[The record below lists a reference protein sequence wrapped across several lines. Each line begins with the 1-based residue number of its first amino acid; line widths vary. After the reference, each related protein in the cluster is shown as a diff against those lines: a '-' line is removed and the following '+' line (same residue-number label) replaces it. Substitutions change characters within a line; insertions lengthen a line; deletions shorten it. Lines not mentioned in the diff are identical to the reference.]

1 MLLDSLGEVL
11 STALQ
16 GKEGAADVATNDR
29 NENFLLSSR
38 VVLWPG
44 ARVQILERLRDAWRA
59 LAEPWPLRAYLFA
72 FGWSLLLPGLLFAA
86 FGIVSSG
93 WSDRAAQNR
102 AALEIA
108 RAARNDLDRQLSG
121 MITTLRAL
129 GTSEALEQGDFA
141 TFHRQARR
149 ALLAGETNIVVR
161 DLDNRQLLNT
171 RVPWQTELPRSGD
184 PPPSPDLVERDQPWV
199 SDLFKGTLANVP
211 LYSVNLPVVLADG
224 RKLVLNMSAPAAS
237 LMPILRQSDLPPN
250 WEAGISDRSNRIL
263 VRSKEQ
269 DRYVGSAL
277 APETLKKTTG
287 AEGVWTTT
295 NLSGERVLRA
305 HATSHVSGWT
315 VAAWIPISVVQA
327 PYTRSLRYVVLGGAG
342 LLAFSL
348 FLATAFGRM
357 MARPIQE
364 ISKAA
369 ARLGRGESLP
379 PVTSYPLK
387 EANAVSVALHDA
399 GQQLEERREAS
410 LHQEK
415 GIREAHERL
424 TLALDVSGLGTWDRD
439 LATNKI
445 AWSEGMYR
453 IFGRSRDQFSGKP
466 DEILSFVHPDDR
478 AAFRKAFDETTQGKS
493 AGFDQEFRI
502 VRPDGEIRWVLRRAQ
517 LVRSEEGRPVSMLGV
532 ALDMTERRDK
542 EDHIAFL
549 MRELAHRSKNLVA
562 VIQAIAHQ
570 TARHSDK
577 VSDFTERFS
586 ARLVALARTQDL
598 LTGKDRKG
606 ALLEDLVHTQIE
618 PFVEGEG
625 KRLSITGPRVV
636 LDEAATQ
643 SIGLALHE
651 LATNAAKYGALSVP
665 QGRVT
670 IEWELPGK
678 QGDDRTLLL
687 RWRERNGP
695 KVQQP
700 ARKGFGH
707 TVMERTLAD
716 SLQGNVKLDFAP
728 SGLRWEAEI
737 PADRFYILDGLVAA
751 PAQKRAQVEDKTLS

>member
-1 MLLDSLGEVL
+1 ML
-11 STALQ
+11 
-16 GKEGAADVATNDR
+16 
-29 NENFLLSSR
+29 
-38 VVLWPG
+38 
-44 ARVQILERLRDAWRA
+44 ILERLRDAWRG
-59 LAEPWPLRAYLFA
+59 LAQPWPLRAYLFA
-72 FGWSLLLPGLLFAA
+72 FGWALILPGLLFAA
-86 FGIVSSG
+86 IGIIAFGS
-93 WSDRAAQNR
+93 SDRAAQNR

-108 RAARNDLDRQLSG
+108 RAARSDLDRQLSG

-129 GTSEALEQGDFA
+129 ATSEALEQGDFA
-141 TFHRQARR
+141 TFYRQAKR
-149 ALLAGETNIVVR
+149 ALFTGETNIVLR
-161 DLDNRQLLNT
+161 DEGNRQLLNT
-171 RVPWQTELPRSGD
+171 RAPWQTELPKSGD
-184 PPPSPDLVERDQPWV
+184 PPPSPDLLARGEPWV
-199 SDLFKGTLANVP
+199 SDLFMGALAKAP
-211 LYSVNLPVVLADG
+211 LYSVNMPVVLADG
-224 RKLVLNMSAPAAS
+224 RKLVLNMSAPTGS
-237 LMPILRQSDLPPN
+237 LIPILRQSGLPSS
-250 WEAGISDRSNRIL
+250 WQAGISDRSNHIL
-263 VRSKEQ
+263 ARSKDH
-269 DRYVGSAL
+269 DRFVGSKL
-277 APETLKKTTG
+277 APETLSKTISH
-287 AEGVWTTT
+287 EGVWTTT
-295 NLSGERVLRA
+295 DLTGEYVLRA

-315 VAAWIPISVVQA
+315 VAAWVPMTVVQA
-327 PYTRSLRYVVLGGAG
+327 PYRRSLGYVVLGGTG

-369 ARLGRGESLP
+369 ARLGRGENLP

-387 EANAVSVALHDA
+387 EANAVSTALHDA
-399 GQQLEERREAS
+399 GQQLRERREAS
-410 LHQEK
+410 QRQEK

-453 IFGRSRDQFSGKP
+453 IFGRRHDQFSGKP

-478 AAFRKAFDETTQGKS
+478 AAFRKAFDETTQGKTT
-493 AGFDQEFRI
+493 GFDQEFRI

-517 LVRSEEGRPVSMLGV
+517 LIRAEDGRPVSMLGV
-532 ALDMTERRDK
+532 ALDMTERRDR

-577 VSDFTERFS
+577 ISDFTERFS
-586 ARLVALARTQDL
+586 ARLVSLSRTQDL

-606 ALLEDLVHTQIE
+606 ALLEDIVHAQIE
-618 PFVEGEG
+618 PFVEGQG

-636 LDEAATQ
+636 LDEPATQ
-643 SIGLALHE
+643 SVGLALHE

-670 IEWELPGK
+670 IEWVLAGKPGGACPL
-678 QGDDRTLLL
+678 QL

-695 KVQQP
+695 KVQKP

-707 TVMERTLAD
+707 VVMERTVAD
-716 SLQGNVKLDFAP
+716 SLQGEVKLDFAP
-728 SGLRWEAEI
+728 DGLRWEAEI
-737 PADRFYILDGLVAA
+737 PADRFYTLDI
-751 PAQKRAQVEDKTLS
+751 PATGPAHNRDQVEDAADKSLS

>member
-1 MLLDSLGEVL
+1 VL
-11 STALQ
+11 
-16 GKEGAADVATNDR
+16 
-29 NENFLLSSR
+29 
-38 VVLWPG
+38 
-44 ARVQILERLRDAWRA
+44 ILERLRDAWRA
-59 LAEPWPLRAYLFA
+59 LAQPWPLRAYLFA

-86 FGIVSSG
+86 LGIVSFG

-129 GTSEALEQGDFA
+129 ATSEALEQGDFA

-149 ALLAGETNIVVR
+149 ALLGGETNIVVR
-161 DLDNRQLLNT
+161 DLSNRQILNT
-171 RVPWQTELPRSGD
+171 RVPWQTELARSGD
-184 PPPSPDLVERDQPWV
+184 PPPPPELVERGEPWV
-199 SDLFKGTLANVP
+199 SDLFKGALANAP

-224 RKLVLNMSAPAAS
+224 RKLVLNMSAPTAS
-237 LMPILRQSDLPPN
+237 LMPILRQSDLPPH

-263 VRSKEQ
+263 ARSKDQ

-277 APETLKKTTG
+277 APETLKKTAGTD
-287 AEGVWTTT
+287 GVWTTT
-295 NLSGERVLRA
+295 NPAGERVLRA

-315 VAAWIPISVVQA
+315 VAAWIPIAAVQA
-327 PYTRSLRYVVLGGAG
+327 PYTKSLRYVVLAGAC

-348 FLATAFGRM
+348 FLAAAFGRM

-379 PVTSYPLK
+379 PATSYPLK

-399 GQQLEERREAS
+399 GQQLAERREAS
-410 LHQEK
+410 QRHEK
-415 GIREAHERL
+415 KIREAHERL
-424 TLALDVSGLGTWDRD
+424 TLALDVSNLGTWDRD
-439 LATNKI
+439 LSTNQI
-445 AWSEGMYR
+445 VWSEGMYR
-453 IFGRSRDQFSGKP
+453 IFGRRRDQFSGTP
-466 DEILSFVHPDDR
+466 NEILSFVHPDDR
-478 AAFRKAFDETTQGKS
+478 AAFRKVFEDTTQGKS
-493 AGFDQEFRI
+493 TGFDQEFRI

-517 LVRSEEGRPVSMLGV
+517 LIRSEDGRPVSMLGV
-532 ALDMTERRDK
+532 ALDMTERRDR

-586 ARLVALARTQDL
+586 ARLVSLARTQDL

-606 ALLEDLVHTQIE
+606 ALLEELVHTQIE

-625 KRLSITGPRVV
+625 KRLSITGPRIV

-643 SIGLALHE
+643 SVGLALHE

-665 QGRVT
+665 QGRVA
-670 IEWELPGK
+670 IEWELAGEPGEACP
-678 QGDDRTLLL
+678 LLL
-687 RWRERNGP
+687 RWCERNGP
-695 KVQQP
+695 KVQEP

-728 SGLRWEAEI
+728 DGLRWEVEI
-737 PADRFYILDGLVAA
+737 PADRFHVLDGSAS
-751 PAQKRAQVEDKTLS
+751 PAQKRPQVEAATDKTLS